1 MTAQWYRNI
10 FREQLI
16 QKEIDM
22 RLKTRKRSIM
32 KSFFSEK
39 AMNGEKNVWVEGS
52 TLRRFLSCDD
62 AMKDIIGN
70 ANGPILK
77 HDKLICTHG
86 KGIHPGVSNGGK
98 LLTKS
103 QFQSYCKILHSEKLE
118 INKYSNSKDSHLGKG
133 HENIYDIKVS
143 TNSNFYCEEC
153 DKDQRKEIE
162 SKVDRFRLFIDLYD
176 QLGNENDEF
185 SHFSN
190 DQIFAISRSSAS
202 ALRKF
207 ALKVLKTSLQV
218 NGCNRDEI
226 PFIPV
231 EGVHSL
237 SPELLSPLYV
247 SNEPQRKIEEIDET
261 RQRANHILFENIAFI
276 YHDIIPLK
284 KNL

>member
-62 AMKDIIGN
+62 AMEDIIGN

-86 KGIHPGVSNGGK
+86 KGIHPVVSNGGK
-98 LLTKS
+98 LLTES
-103 QFQSYCKILHSEKLE
+103 QFQSYCEILHNEKLE

-231 EGVHSL
+231 EGIHSL

-247 SNEPQRKIEEIDET
+247 SNEPQRKIEEIDEKV
-261 RQRANHILFENIAFI
+261 NSK
-276 YHDIIPLK
+276 IICKYL
-284 KNL
+284 LIST